1 MRRGSA
7 PCTLLTGSGIRHLHA
22 KSNRELS
29 PAGVRAASASR
40 RGNLR
45 RHHSQGHSAAAAAAG
60 QAGSC
65 RGSVPAEAV
74 YAEDML
80 RRMSIDGGGGGGV
93 NHHFDVLKAQVLLSL
108 TSSSSPSC
116 AGKDQLIQD
125 VKSSL
130 SMINSRR
137 GSLPTDFAVSSFAV
151 K

>member
-7 PCTLLTGSGIRHLHA
+7 PCSLLTGSGIRHLQT

-29 PAGVRAASASR
+29 PGGIRAAAAAAASVTR

-45 RHHSQGHSAAAAAAG
+45 RHHSAADRGG
-60 QAGSC
+60 QAGCC
-65 RGSVPAEAV
+65 RGSV
-74 YAEDML
+74 YTEDML

-93 NHHFDVLKAQVLLSL
+93 NHHFDVLKAQVLFSL
-108 TSSSSPSC
+108 TSSSPSSSF

-130 SMINSRR
+130 SVINSRR
-137 GSLPTDFAVSSFAV
+137 GSLPTDFAASSFAV